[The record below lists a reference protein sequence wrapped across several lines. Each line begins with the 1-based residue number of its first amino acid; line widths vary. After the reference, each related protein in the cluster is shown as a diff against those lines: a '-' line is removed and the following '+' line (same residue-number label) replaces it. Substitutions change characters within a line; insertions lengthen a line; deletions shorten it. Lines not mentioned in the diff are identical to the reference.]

1 MLKELVFSLILSAY
15 SSAPFLD
22 SPKRAV
28 ENEIY
33 QGHYVLELGY
43 SDGDYHCLEVESP
56 INVYWDKPVFEGL
69 TEGQTFRPNN
79 DGIYSLDS
87 TDGFID
93 LHLSGPS
100 DPFYI
105 TITDDAFSDGDKIQ
119 VVYGS
124 LDWQQGDTPIYLL
137 STPWGETQSGYYTA
151 QLEFYYREPPVE
163 VTPNFTFNNCHLE
176 GLGRVWV
183 GDNLEVTLIA
193 NDGFGIPNTTQI
205 ITNGQGYSAVTM
217 VTESEPLQEYPG
229 LYKKVVFRF
238 NNVAANLAAT
248 FNAADLVTWSIGYQW
263 GYDDGASDPTD
274 TAYQNGYSQGSKD
287 GYKTGYEEGKKD
299 YQAGGIWSWF
309 ESSAVVLASFLNIQI
324 FPSFTIG
331 ALVGALVGLAIILF
345 FIRAFLFRG

>member
-15 SSAPFLD
+15 SAAPFLD
-22 SPKRAV
+22 SPKREV
-28 ENEIY
+28 DNPNY
-33 QGHYVLELGY
+33 KGHYVLNLGY
-43 SDGDYHCLEVESP
+43 ADGDYHVLEIESP
-56 INVYWDKPVFEGL
+56 YSEDYGSYIFDGL

-79 DGIYSLDS
+79 DGVYYLDPNV
-87 TDGFID
+87 GFID
-93 LHLSGPS
+93 LFLSGPS
-100 DPFYI
+100 DPFYVAI
-105 TITDDAFSDGDKIQ
+105 YDDAFSDFNKIQ

-124 LDWQQGDTPIYLL
+124 SDYQPGESVIRLL

-183 GDNLEVTLIA
+183 GDNLEVTLIP
-193 NDGFGIPNTTQI
+193 NDGYGIPNTTDI

-217 VTESEPLQEYPG
+217 VTESEPIQGYSG
-229 LYKKVVFRF
+229 LFNKVVFRF

-248 FNAADLVTWSIGYQW
+248 FNAADLFTWSIGYQW
-263 GYDDGASDPTD
+263 GYDDGATYPTD

-287 GYKTGYEEGKKD
+287 GYRTGYEEGKKD

-309 ESSAVVLASFLNIQI
+309 ESAATVLSSFLDIRL

-331 ALVGALVGLAIILF
+331 NLVGAIVGLTIILF
-345 FIRAFLFRG
+345 FVRAFLFKS